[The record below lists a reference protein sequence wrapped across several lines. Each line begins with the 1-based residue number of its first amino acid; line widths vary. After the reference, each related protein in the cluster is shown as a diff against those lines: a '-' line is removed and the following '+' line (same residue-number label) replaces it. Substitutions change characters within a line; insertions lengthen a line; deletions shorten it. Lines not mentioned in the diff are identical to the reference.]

1 MNGFLKWFFVF
12 MSSMLAGFGQ
22 IFKGLW
28 NGIKQIFNIKNYIRI
43 FKTYSADFG
52 ALFLFPIHDGRR
64 CPGRCAGLAGH
75 FRAVSFFRNL
85 PGKLDYF
92 GIVIYNGYSY
102 KRQIVKKRKV
112 EFLMEYKFTADNF
125 QQEVL
130 NSSQPVMVDFFAN
143 WCGPCQMM
151 GPVIANLAEEYAGK
165 IKIGKINVDE
175 NPGVA
180 QAYEVATIP
189 NLVFFKDGK
198 VVNRVIGVVPDNVLK
213 EKLDALLK

>member
-1 MNGFLKWFFVF
+1 
-12 MSSMLAGFGQ
+12 
-22 IFKGLW
+22 
-28 NGIKQIFNIKNYIRI
+28 
-43 FKTYSADFG
+43 
-52 ALFLFPIHDGRR
+52 
-64 CPGRCAGLAGH
+64 
-75 FRAVSFFRNL
+75 
-85 PGKLDYF
+85 
-92 GIVIYNGYSY
+92 
-102 KRQIVKKRKV
+102 
-112 EFLMEYKFTADNF
+112 
-125 QQEVL
+125 
-130 NSSQPVMVDFFAN
+130 MVDFFAN

-213 EKLDALLK
+213 EKLNSGSELDDILVDAFAVAREAAWRQIHLKAFKVQLMGGIALH

>member
-1 MNGFLKWFFVF
+1 
-12 MSSMLAGFGQ
+12 
-22 IFKGLW
+22 
-28 NGIKQIFNIKNYIRI
+28 
-43 FKTYSADFG
+43 
-52 ALFLFPIHDGRR
+52 
-64 CPGRCAGLAGH
+64 
-75 FRAVSFFRNL
+75 
-85 PGKLDYF
+85 
-92 GIVIYNGYSY
+92 
-102 KRQIVKKRKV
+102 
-112 EFLMEYKFTADNF
+112 MEYKFTADNF

-175 NPGVA
+175 NSGVA
-180 QAYEVATIP
+180 QTYDVATIP

-213 EKLDALLK
+213 EKLDALLR

>member
-1 MNGFLKWFFVF
+1 
-12 MSSMLAGFGQ
+12 
-22 IFKGLW
+22 
-28 NGIKQIFNIKNYIRI
+28 
-43 FKTYSADFG
+43 
-52 ALFLFPIHDGRR
+52 
-64 CPGRCAGLAGH
+64 
-75 FRAVSFFRNL
+75 
-85 PGKLDYF
+85 
-92 GIVIYNGYSY
+92 
-102 KRQIVKKRKV
+102 
-112 EFLMEYKFTADNF
+112 MEYKFTADNF

-175 NPGVA
+175 DPGVA
-180 QAYEVATIP
+180 QTYDVATIP

-213 EKLDALLK
+213 EKLDALLR

>member
-1 MNGFLKWFFVF
+1 MKVYHSSWMEIAEPDLKHSRTDV
-12 MSSMLAGFGQ
+12 
-22 IFKGLW
+22 
-28 NGIKQIFNIKNYIRI
+28 
-43 FKTYSADFG
+43 DFG
-52 ALFLFPIHDGRR
+52 KGF
-64 CPGRCAGLAGH
+64 
-75 FRAVSFFRNL
+75 
-85 PGKLDYF
+85 Y
-92 GIVIYNGYSY
+92 
-102 KRQIVKKRKV
+102 
-112 EFLMEYKFTADNF
+112 TTTNF
-125 QQEVL
+125 EQEVL
-130 NSSQPVMVDFFAN
+130 QSSQPVMVDFFAN

-180 QAYEVATIP
+180 QAYDVATIP

>member
-1 MNGFLKWFFVF
+1 MAVTVLTKAN
-12 MSSMLAGFGQ
+12 
-22 IFKGLW
+22 
-28 NGIKQIFNIKNYIRI
+28 FNEEAV
-43 FKTYSADFG
+43 KTKDTVLIDFWAD
-52 ALFLFPIHDGRR
+52 
-64 CPGRCAGLAGH
+64 
-75 FRAVSFFRNL
+75 
-85 PGKLDYF
+85 
-92 GIVIYNGYSY
+92 
-102 KRQIVKKRKV
+102 
-112 EFLMEYKFTADNF
+112 
-125 QQEVL
+125 
-130 NSSQPVMVDFFAN
+130 

>member
-1 MNGFLKWFFVF
+1 
-12 MSSMLAGFGQ
+12 
-22 IFKGLW
+22 
-28 NGIKQIFNIKNYIRI
+28 
-43 FKTYSADFG
+43 
-52 ALFLFPIHDGRR
+52 
-64 CPGRCAGLAGH
+64 
-75 FRAVSFFRNL
+75 
-85 PGKLDYF
+85 
-92 GIVIYNGYSY
+92 
-102 KRQIVKKRKV
+102 
-112 EFLMEYKFTADNF
+112 MEYKFTADNF

-151 GPVIANLAEEYAGK
+151 GPVIANLA
-165 IKIGKINVDE
+165 GKINVDE